1 MYLAVTGIYWL
12 STQNTNFPNAKS
24 AQSLIT
30 FTFVPVNGIVILP
43 MLASSYRYLK
53 EGRLKMDKF
62 RNRAI
67 LLAVVLII
75 ILIIEFFYF
84 KDIQSG
90 IMQMLQKGT
99 NVVK

>member
-1 MYLAVTGIYWL
+1 MYLAVTGVYWL
-12 STQNTNFPNAKS
+12 STQNTNFPNANV

-43 MLASSYRYLK
+43 ILASSYRYVK
-53 EGRLKMDKF
+53 EGRLKVEKF

-67 LLAVVLII
+67 LLAIVLVI
-75 ILIIEFFYF
+75 ILIMEFFYF

-90 IMQMLQKGT
+90 IMQVLQKGT
-99 NVVK
+99 SVAS